1 MKFSLNDAAIFAKN
15 APNEVRSFFNELIS
29 AKRFKMV
36 QVGEHAPYVRM
47 VFAGHE
53 NIEFNIEDIIK
64 IDSEEKLQ
72 AFFDKKEKL
81 NETENKAYEDAKAE
95 NLQPGDNEFEQL
107 MDERAVDKEKMET
120 YIATNDGV
128 RDMLRTEVYPK
139 GFTEEVRKVDAYVSD
154 GDADMVKAVKEAY
167 KEYTDKEEEKAEPT
181 VEKAPEIAPMA
192 KTMTLAPKEDKQS
205 GFTEVLVLSVIVLV
219 YVAIIVNLVI
229 RLK

>member
-53 NIEFNIEDIIK
+53 NIEFTIEDIIA

-81 NETENKAYEDAKAE
+81 NETENKAYED
-95 NLQPGDNEFEQL
+95 
-107 MDERAVDKEKMET
+107 
-120 YIATNDGV
+120 